1 MPIPTRI
8 PPMPQQSSKNYVL
21 ELLQHWIIDGTLMDG
36 ERISDA
42 AIAERLGISRTP
54 VREAL
59 LILESQGFVEIR
71 RGRDT
76 RVRPVHADDLYQLYP
91 PLAALERVAA
101 RLAMPRMSSDA
112 IQKLQ
117 MINENFAR
125 ALERRDVFEAMEH
138 DEAFHDLIVDMADNH
153 YIATFVANLQMH
165 IRRLK
170 YRFFSYALPG
180 HASVL
185 EHQAIIQAFETQ
197 DRNKLEIT
205 MESNWLRPMQELA
218 QAISSFTDRDG

>member
-1 MPIPTRI
+1 MPIPSRI
-8 PPMPQQSSKNYVL
+8 PSVPQQSSKTYVL
-21 ELLQHWIIDGTLMDG
+21 ELLQRWIVDGTLMDG

-42 AIAERLGISRTP
+42 AIADRLGISRTP

-117 MINENFAR
+117 TINENFAR
-125 ALERRDVFEAMEH
+125 ALERRDVFEAMEY
-138 DEAFHDLIVDMADNH
+138 DEAFHDLIVDMADNQ
-153 YIATFVANLQMH
+153 YIATFVATLQMH

-170 YRFFSYALPG
+170 YRFFLMHYRDTHP
-180 HASVL
+180 
-185 EHQAIIQAFETQ
+185 F
-197 DRNKLEIT
+197 
-205 MESNWLRPMQELA
+205 SNTKP
-218 QAISSFTDRDG
+218 